1 MGIESPCI
9 NLCFLED
16 GLCQGCY
23 RSESEIAYWMLMT
36 DEERKNVMERL
47 RQRAQEAHNH

>member
-1 MGIESPCI
+1 MDIESPCI

-16 GLCQGCY
+16 GFCQGCY
-23 RSESEIAYWMLMT
+23 RSEDEIVSWVLMT

-47 RQRAQEAHNH
+47 RQRAQEA